1 MVCREE
7 LWNDRKRRHNDQDN
21 VKRRYNDDND
31 SEGNIDYAVYHDN
44 ELDDHD
50 NEDDHDNDS
59 QNYHNNNQKSCV

>member
-1 MVCREE
+1 MYVFLLRSCVNY
-7 LWNDRKRRHNDQDN
+7 LKSGRKN
-21 VKRRYNDDND
+21 DND

-59 QNYHNNNQKSCV
+59 QNYHNNNQKSCI